1 MPVNSFDDYPMT
13 WRPVLKKDG
22 TLPLYRE
29 IAKLLEQAIRDG
41 SLQPGDKL
49 PPQRELADFL
59 DVNLATVAR
68 AFQLCKSRGLIGGEI
83 GRGTY
88 VRSTA
93 GLFSPM
99 LEEEG
104 PDHVINLGASHPI
117 APSGPWLTGI
127 LNRLLKRTHPE
138 NLFTYAEPDGR
149 IKHRRSGAS
158 WLARRG
164 LAVSEEN
171 ILITSGLQNSLAVIL
186 TSLFRCG
193 DKIATDALIYPGF
206 KNLAAALGIVLLPVP
221 DKEGAGM
228 DPEALARICRT
239 EKPRGLYV
247 MPDHHNPTARY
258 TSETARDRLA
268 AVCRQYRLT
277 VIEDAAYS
285 FLSEKKRR
293 PLAAR
298 IPEQCLYLCPLSNS
312 LAAGLRIAFLAAP
325 SGWLEPLKEGNSH
338 INVMAAPLEAEIACQ
353 LIESGLAEQMILAK
367 RQELFFRNR
376 LTDQY
381 LTGRTVWGNAFSQF
395 RWLLLPTGW
404 SGKRFEEEA
413 RCLGVRVFGCDRF
426 LVGNTEVPAAARL
439 AISSPKDREELEQG
453 LALLQ
458 KLLARP

>member
-88 VRSTA
+88 VRS
-93 GLFSPM
+93 
-99 LEEEG
+99 
-104 PDHVINLGASHPI
+104 
-117 APSGPWLTGI
+117 
-127 LNRLLKRTHPE
+127 
-138 NLFTYAEPDGR
+138 
-149 IKHRRSGAS
+149 
-158 WLARRG
+158 
-164 LAVSEEN
+164 
-171 ILITSGLQNSLAVIL
+171 TSGLQNSLAVIL

-426 LVGNTEVPAAARL
+426 LVGNTKVPAAARL

-458 KLLARP
+458 KLLAAP